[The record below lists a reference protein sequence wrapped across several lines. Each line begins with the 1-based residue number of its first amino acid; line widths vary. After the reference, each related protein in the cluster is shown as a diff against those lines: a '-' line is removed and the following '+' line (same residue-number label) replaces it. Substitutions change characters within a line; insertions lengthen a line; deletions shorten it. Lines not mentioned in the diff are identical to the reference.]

1 MPLITTFAL
10 GQDSQP
16 DKYDLGELQISK
28 TNINIS
34 INSTDLN
41 LILLDKETKINMNE
55 TNNLLLDNNK
65 NNINI

>member
-16 DKYDLGELQISK
+16 DKYDLGILQVSK
-28 TNINIS
+28 TKITIS